1 MEKVNFLYF
10 YLNSKIFVE
19 PSLYI
24 NSAFF
29 SEISFIDVKPSYSLI
44 KLFNFFLFFFI
55 TPNAYDAKNVKKNW
69 KEGTPDLMQ
78 DLSDQCGGDINF
90 IIGNGVGLFNNDPW
104 SGNLNNVDGCSGYWV
119 NSSAGC
125 DWTFEIE
132 PYDDCQVC
140 GIINGNNLIS
150 FYGNDNSTIPAL
162 GGDDYSN
169 NFNFKQFSLKNVK
182 IVASKSKWNPSSV
195 QFFLEQFDEYI
206 IISGSKGNIFYINK
220 EFINDFGYP
229 PTIRDIQ
236 NNCDISSTSV
246 VKYNLDRLQE
256 KGLMTRESEVSRG
269 INLKSDTKNPI
280 IKVPVIGT
288 ITAGEPFP
296 LFDDN
301 RWEYDDIDMLEL
313 PDKFSH
319 LEEKL
324 YALKVSGTSMI
335 DALIGDGDTVVME
348 KTKSVNNGDMVA
360 ANVISENETTLKRIY
375 KEGENIRLQP
385 ENPLMKA
392 LIYPSKNISILGRV
406 VAVWRN
412 LNK

>member
-1 MEKVNFLYF
+1 MKPLTDKQKDI
-10 YLNSKIFVE
+10 LIF
-19 PSLYI
+19 
-24 NSAFF
+24 
-29 SEISFIDVKPSYSLI
+29 
-44 KLFNFFLFFFI
+44 
-55 TPNAYDAKNVKKNW
+55 
-69 KEGTPDLMQ
+69 
-78 DLSDQCGGDINF
+78 
-90 IIGNGVGLFNNDPW
+90 
-104 SGNLNNVDGCSGYWV
+104 
-119 NSSAGC
+119 
-125 DWTFEIE
+125 IE
-132 PYDDCQVC
+132 
-140 GIINGNNLIS
+140 
-150 FYGNDNSTIPAL
+150 
-162 GGDDYSN
+162 
-169 NFNFKQFSLKNVK
+169 
-182 IVASKSKWNPSSV
+182 
-195 QFFLEQFDEYI
+195 
-206 IISGSKGNIFYINK
+206 

-269 INLKSDTKNPI
+269 INLKSDPKNI
-280 IKVPVIGT
+280 TINVPVIGT
-288 ITAGEPFP
+288 KTAGETFP

-301 RWEYDDIDMLEL
+301 RWEYDDMNMLEL
-313 PDKFSH
+313 PDSFSY

-335 DALIGDGDTVVME
+335 DALIGDGDTVIME
-348 KTKSVNNGDMVA
+348 KTKSVKNGDMVA

-392 LIYPSKNISILGRV
+392 LTYPSKNISILGRV

>member
-1 MEKVNFLYF
+1 MESMKPLTDKQKDI
-10 YLNSKIFVE
+10 LIF
-19 PSLYI
+19 
-24 NSAFF
+24 
-29 SEISFIDVKPSYSLI
+29 
-44 KLFNFFLFFFI
+44 
-55 TPNAYDAKNVKKNW
+55 
-69 KEGTPDLMQ
+69 
-78 DLSDQCGGDINF
+78 
-90 IIGNGVGLFNNDPW
+90 
-104 SGNLNNVDGCSGYWV
+104 
-119 NSSAGC
+119 
-125 DWTFEIE
+125 IE
-132 PYDDCQVC
+132 
-140 GIINGNNLIS
+140 
-150 FYGNDNSTIPAL
+150 
-162 GGDDYSN
+162 
-169 NFNFKQFSLKNVK
+169 
-182 IVASKSKWNPSSV
+182 
-195 QFFLEQFDEYI
+195 
-206 IISGSKGNIFYINK
+206 

-269 INLKSDTKNPI
+269 INLKSDPKNTT

-288 ITAGEPFP
+288 ITAGETFP

-301 RWEYDDIDMLEL
+301 RWEYDDMNMLEL
-313 PDKFSH
+313 PDNFSY

-335 DALIGDGDTVVME
+335 DALIGDGDTVIME

>member
-1 MEKVNFLYF
+1 ME
-10 YLNSKIFVE
+10 SM
-19 PSLYI
+19 
-24 NSAFF
+24 
-29 SEISFIDVKPSYSLI
+29 KPLTD
-44 KLFNFFLFFFI
+44 KQ
-55 TPNAYDAKNVKKNW
+55 K
-69 KEGTPDLMQ
+69 
-78 DLSDQCGGDINF
+78 DI
-90 IIGNGVGLFNNDPW
+90 L
-104 SGNLNNVDGCSGYWV
+104 
-119 NSSAGC
+119 
-125 DWTFEIE
+125 
-132 PYDDCQVC
+132 
-140 GIINGNNLIS
+140 
-150 FYGNDNSTIPAL
+150 
-162 GGDDYSN
+162 
-169 NFNFKQFSLKNVK
+169 
-182 IVASKSKWNPSSV
+182 
-195 QFFLEQFDEYI
+195 I
-206 IISGSKGNIFYINK
+206 IIE

-269 INLKSDTKNPI
+269 INLKSDPKNI
-280 IKVPVIGT
+280 TIKVPVIGT
-288 ITAGEPFP
+288 ITAGETFP

-301 RWEYDDIDMLEL
+301 RWEYDDMNMLEL
-313 PDKFSH
+313 ADSFSY

-335 DALIGDGDTVVME
+335 DALIGDGDTVIME
-348 KTKSVNNGDMVA
+348 KTKSVKNGDMVA

-392 LIYPSKNISILGRV
+392 LTYPSKNISILGKV

>member
-1 MEKVNFLYF
+1 MESMKPLTDKQKDI
-10 YLNSKIFVE
+10 LIF
-19 PSLYI
+19 
-24 NSAFF
+24 
-29 SEISFIDVKPSYSLI
+29 
-44 KLFNFFLFFFI
+44 
-55 TPNAYDAKNVKKNW
+55 
-69 KEGTPDLMQ
+69 
-78 DLSDQCGGDINF
+78 
-90 IIGNGVGLFNNDPW
+90 
-104 SGNLNNVDGCSGYWV
+104 
-119 NSSAGC
+119 
-125 DWTFEIE
+125 IE
-132 PYDDCQVC
+132 
-140 GIINGNNLIS
+140 
-150 FYGNDNSTIPAL
+150 
-162 GGDDYSN
+162 
-169 NFNFKQFSLKNVK
+169 
-182 IVASKSKWNPSSV
+182 
-195 QFFLEQFDEYI
+195 
-206 IISGSKGNIFYINK
+206 

-269 INLKSDTKNPI
+269 INLKSDPKNI
-280 IKVPVIGT
+280 TIKVPVIGT
-288 ITAGEPFP
+288 ITAGETFP

-301 RWEYDDIDMLEL
+301 RWEYDDMNMLEL
-313 PDKFSH
+313 PDSFSY

-335 DALIGDGDTVVME
+335 DALIGDGDTVIME
-348 KTKSVNNGDMVA
+348 KTKSVKNGDMVS

-392 LIYPSKNISILGRV
+392 LTYPSKNISILGKV

>member
-1 MEKVNFLYF
+1 MKPLTDKQKDI
-10 YLNSKIFVE
+10 LIF
-19 PSLYI
+19 
-24 NSAFF
+24 
-29 SEISFIDVKPSYSLI
+29 
-44 KLFNFFLFFFI
+44 
-55 TPNAYDAKNVKKNW
+55 
-69 KEGTPDLMQ
+69 
-78 DLSDQCGGDINF
+78 
-90 IIGNGVGLFNNDPW
+90 
-104 SGNLNNVDGCSGYWV
+104 
-119 NSSAGC
+119 
-125 DWTFEIE
+125 IE
-132 PYDDCQVC
+132 
-140 GIINGNNLIS
+140 
-150 FYGNDNSTIPAL
+150 
-162 GGDDYSN
+162 
-169 NFNFKQFSLKNVK
+169 
-182 IVASKSKWNPSSV
+182 
-195 QFFLEQFDEYI
+195 
-206 IISGSKGNIFYINK
+206 

-269 INLKSDTKNPI
+269 INLKGDPKNI
-280 IKVPVIGT
+280 TIKVPVIGT
-288 ITAGEPFP
+288 ITAGETFP

-301 RWEYDDIDMLEL
+301 RWEYDDMNMLEL
-313 PDKFSH
+313 PDSFSY

-335 DALIGDGDTVVME
+335 DALIGDGDTVIME
-348 KTKSVNNGDMVA
+348 KTKSVKNGDMVA

-392 LIYPSKNISILGRV
+392 LTYPSKNISILGRV

>member
-1 MEKVNFLYF
+1 MKPLTDKQKDI
-10 YLNSKIFVE
+10 LIF
-19 PSLYI
+19 
-24 NSAFF
+24 
-29 SEISFIDVKPSYSLI
+29 
-44 KLFNFFLFFFI
+44 
-55 TPNAYDAKNVKKNW
+55 
-69 KEGTPDLMQ
+69 
-78 DLSDQCGGDINF
+78 
-90 IIGNGVGLFNNDPW
+90 
-104 SGNLNNVDGCSGYWV
+104 
-119 NSSAGC
+119 
-125 DWTFEIE
+125 IE
-132 PYDDCQVC
+132 
-140 GIINGNNLIS
+140 
-150 FYGNDNSTIPAL
+150 
-162 GGDDYSN
+162 
-169 NFNFKQFSLKNVK
+169 
-182 IVASKSKWNPSSV
+182 
-195 QFFLEQFDEYI
+195 
-206 IISGSKGNIFYINK
+206 

-269 INLKSDTKNPI
+269 INLKSDPKNI
-280 IKVPVIGT
+280 TIKVPVIGT
-288 ITAGEPFP
+288 ITAGETFP

-301 RWEYDDIDMLEL
+301 RWEYDDMDMLEL
-313 PDKFSH
+313 PDSFSY

-335 DALIGDGDTVVME
+335 DALIGDGDTVIME
-348 KTKSVNNGDMVA
+348 KTKSVKNGDMVA

-392 LIYPSKNISILGRV
+392 LTYPSKNISILGRV

>member
-1 MEKVNFLYF
+1 MESMKPLTDKQKDI
-10 YLNSKIFVE
+10 LIF
-19 PSLYI
+19 
-24 NSAFF
+24 
-29 SEISFIDVKPSYSLI
+29 
-44 KLFNFFLFFFI
+44 
-55 TPNAYDAKNVKKNW
+55 
-69 KEGTPDLMQ
+69 
-78 DLSDQCGGDINF
+78 
-90 IIGNGVGLFNNDPW
+90 
-104 SGNLNNVDGCSGYWV
+104 
-119 NSSAGC
+119 
-125 DWTFEIE
+125 IE
-132 PYDDCQVC
+132 
-140 GIINGNNLIS
+140 
-150 FYGNDNSTIPAL
+150 
-162 GGDDYSN
+162 
-169 NFNFKQFSLKNVK
+169 
-182 IVASKSKWNPSSV
+182 
-195 QFFLEQFDEYI
+195 
-206 IISGSKGNIFYINK
+206 

-269 INLKSDTKNPI
+269 INLKSDPKNI
-280 IKVPVIGT
+280 TIKVPVIGT
-288 ITAGEPFP
+288 ITAGETFP

-301 RWEYDDIDMLEL
+301 RWEYDDMNMLEL
-313 PDKFSH
+313 PDSFSY

-335 DALIGDGDTVVME
+335 DALIGDGDTVIME
-348 KTKSVNNGDMVA
+348 KTKSVKNGDMVA

-392 LIYPSKNISILGRV
+392 LTYPSKNISILGRV

>member
-1 MEKVNFLYF
+1 MKPLTDKQKDI
-10 YLNSKIFVE
+10 LIF
-19 PSLYI
+19 
-24 NSAFF
+24 
-29 SEISFIDVKPSYSLI
+29 
-44 KLFNFFLFFFI
+44 
-55 TPNAYDAKNVKKNW
+55 
-69 KEGTPDLMQ
+69 
-78 DLSDQCGGDINF
+78 
-90 IIGNGVGLFNNDPW
+90 
-104 SGNLNNVDGCSGYWV
+104 
-119 NSSAGC
+119 
-125 DWTFEIE
+125 IE
-132 PYDDCQVC
+132 
-140 GIINGNNLIS
+140 
-150 FYGNDNSTIPAL
+150 
-162 GGDDYSN
+162 
-169 NFNFKQFSLKNVK
+169 
-182 IVASKSKWNPSSV
+182 
-195 QFFLEQFDEYI
+195 
-206 IISGSKGNIFYINK
+206 

-269 INLKSDTKNPI
+269 INLKSDPKNI
-280 IKVPVIGT
+280 TIKVPVIGT
-288 ITAGEPFP
+288 ITAGETFP

-301 RWEYDDIDMLEL
+301 RWEYDDMNMLEL
-313 PDKFSH
+313 PDSFSY

-335 DALIGDGDTVVME
+335 DALIGDGDTVIME
-348 KTKSVNNGDMVA
+348 KTKSVKNGDMVA

-392 LIYPSKNISILGRV
+392 LTYPSKNISILGKV

>member
-1 MEKVNFLYF
+1 MESMKPLTDKQKDI
-10 YLNSKIFVE
+10 LIF
-19 PSLYI
+19 
-24 NSAFF
+24 
-29 SEISFIDVKPSYSLI
+29 
-44 KLFNFFLFFFI
+44 
-55 TPNAYDAKNVKKNW
+55 
-69 KEGTPDLMQ
+69 
-78 DLSDQCGGDINF
+78 
-90 IIGNGVGLFNNDPW
+90 
-104 SGNLNNVDGCSGYWV
+104 
-119 NSSAGC
+119 
-125 DWTFEIE
+125 IE
-132 PYDDCQVC
+132 
-140 GIINGNNLIS
+140 
-150 FYGNDNSTIPAL
+150 
-162 GGDDYSN
+162 
-169 NFNFKQFSLKNVK
+169 
-182 IVASKSKWNPSSV
+182 
-195 QFFLEQFDEYI
+195 
-206 IISGSKGNIFYINK
+206 

-269 INLKSDTKNPI
+269 INLKSDPKNI
-280 IKVPVIGT
+280 TIKVPVIGT
-288 ITAGEPFP
+288 ITAGETFP

-301 RWEYDDIDMLEL
+301 RWEYDDMNMLEL
-313 PDKFSH
+313 PDSFSY

-335 DALIGDGDTVVME
+335 DALIGDGDTVIME
-348 KTKSVNNGDMVA
+348 KTKSVKNGDMVA

-392 LIYPSKNISILGRV
+392 LTYPSKNISILGKV